1 MAKAMNLKEW
11 KAVNSKGTCG
21 RKCIKTYFIPFTP
34 IGEPVGVY
42 LKDRRGDQRGGVNGS
57 QSKFLTEFGLYPK
70 INPNPQLAK
79 SSGTENQ
86 LGYTCCVMA

>member
-42 LKDRRGDQRGGVNGS
+42 L
-57 QSKFLTEFGLYPK
+57 
-70 INPNPQLAK
+70 
-79 SSGTENQ
+79 
-86 LGYTCCVMA
+86 